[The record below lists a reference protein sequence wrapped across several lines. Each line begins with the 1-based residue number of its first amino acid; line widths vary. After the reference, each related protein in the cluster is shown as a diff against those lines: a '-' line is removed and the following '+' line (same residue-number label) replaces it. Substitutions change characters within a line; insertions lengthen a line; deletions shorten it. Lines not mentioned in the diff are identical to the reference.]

1 MKAKCGRVEEGD
13 FFVFSGL
20 LDRVGES
27 DPFVL
32 SGLLDRVGEGD
43 VRVLCECC
51 GGWGRCRCA
60 IFSGGGE
67 MT

>member
-1 MKAKCGRVEEGD
+1 M
-13 FFVFSGL
+13 
-20 LDRVGES
+20 
-27 DPFVL
+27 L
-32 SGLLDRVGEGD
+32 SGVLDRVGEGD

-51 GGWGRCRCA
+51 GGWGRCA

>member
-1 MKAKCGRVEEGD
+1 MILLRWR
-13 FFVFSGL
+13 GL
-20 LDRVGES
+20 LNRVGEDDS
-27 DPFVL
+27 IVL

-51 GGWGRCRCA
+51 GGWGRGRCA
-60 IFSGGGE
+60 IFSVGGE

>member
-1 MKAKCGRVEEGD
+1 MGGGRGD
-13 FFVFSGL
+13 
-20 LDRVGES
+20 
-27 DPFVL
+27 PIVL
-32 SGLLDRVGEGD
+32 SGLLDRVVEGD

>member
-1 MKAKCGRVEEGD
+1 MKAKCGRVGEGG
-13 FFVFSGL
+13 SI
-20 LDRVGES
+20 
-27 DPFVL
+27 VL